1 MKTSKNFMH
10 RGFYQMHRGIYQMF
24 RGAQQMVFEIS
35 RLKTLESHVVVIINI
50 RVRKFNY
57 I

>member
-1 MKTSKNFMH
+1 MKTSENF
-10 RGFYQMHRGIYQMF
+10 MHRGIYQMH